1 MLSKKARMLS
11 LALLLFSLPSYG
23 ADLGSF
29 TFLPKGGVSP
39 FEATCFDNVATARLM
54 TWKEFQEKEF
64 QSRLKLE
71 LGLQRSEF
79 QLEIDTLNVKLEET
93 TFRLEEG
100 IRLRDEELEELRNII
115 KKDRKVN
122 IPLVV
127 VGSVVAGIALGIG
140 GAYAIDKALN

>member
-1 MLSKKARMLS
+1 MLS

-39 FEATCFDNVATARLM
+39 FEATCFDNIATARLM

-64 QSRLKLE
+64 ENRLELE

-100 IRLRDEELEELRNII
+100 IQLRDEEIEDLRKII

-122 IPLVV
+122 IPLVIA
-127 VGSVVAGIALGIG
+127 GSVVAGIALGIG

>member
-1 MLSKKARMLS
+1 MLS

-79 QLEIDTLNVKLEET
+79 QLKIDTLNVKLEET

>member
-1 MLSKKARMLS
+1 MLS

-93 TFRLEEG
+93 TFRFEEG